1 MRAVREP
8 PLRNTSGMPR
18 RRRLRPTMPHTSPPT
33 LFFRHAAQ
41 LITLAGPPVPRRGA
55 ALGELGIILK
65 GGLLTQGE
73 TILRV
78 GCTRALERQ
87 ALRLRAEAVDCQGRV
102 VMPGFVDS
110 HTHLIFAGSRV
121 NDYELRLR
129 GKTYEEI
136 AQAGGGIQSSA
147 QRVRKA
153 GVLALAQQARKFLDQ
168 FAAHGTTTIE
178 VKSGYGLDIAQ
189 ELNILRAIRALQ
201 ADSPLELVPTLLALH
216 ALPASFRG
224 RSRQYVDQVIE
235 RLVPLAAGAG
245 VAPGISPARTE
256 PSTTS
261 GRASGFSPAHAALKC
276 GATMPKNPP
285 PERLAEFIDCFC
297 DRGAFSVEDCHRVL
311 EAGRRFGLVPRIHA
325 EQLSRTGAARLG
337 IELEAASADHLDKL
351 SAADIRALA
360 GSNVVATLLPGANF
374 HLGLKLY
381 PPARPLIAAG
391 AAVALATDFNPGTS
405 PTLNMQFILSLACTQ
420 MGMTPAETIAASTIN
435 GACALRRADRLG
447 SLEAGK
453 QADLIMLDVDDYRE
467 IPYYFAVN
475 HCVMTVK
482 RGRIVYAR

>member
-1 MRAVREP
+1 
-8 PLRNTSGMPR
+8 
-18 RRRLRPTMPHTSPPT
+18 MPHVSPPP
-33 LFFRHAAQ
+33 LFFRNAAQ
-41 LITLAGPPVPRRGA
+41 LLTLAGPPVPRRGA
-55 ALGELGIILK
+55 ALGELGIIPR

-78 GCTRALERQ
+78 GPTRSLERE
-87 ALRLRAEAVDCQGRV
+87 ALRLRAEAIDCRGRV

-147 QRVRKA
+147 QKIRKA
-153 GVLALAQQARKFLDQ
+153 GVPSLMQQAGRFLDQ
-168 FAAHGTTTIE
+168 FAAHGTTTVE

-189 ELNILRAIRALQ
+189 ELKILRAIRLLQ
-201 ADSPLELVPTLLALH
+201 AGQALDLVPTLLALH
-216 ALPASFRG
+216 ALPSRFRG
-224 RSRQYVDQVIE
+224 RSAQYVKEVIR
-235 RLVPLAAGAG
+235 RLISA
-245 VAPGISPARTE
+245 VAQQG
-256 PSTTS
+256 
-261 GRASGFSPAHAALKC
+261 
-276 GATMPKNPP
+276 
-285 PERLAEFIDCFC
+285 LAEFIDCFC
-297 DRGAFSVEDCHRVL
+297 DRGAFSVEDCRRVFD
-311 EAGRRFGLVPRIHA
+311 AGRRFGLVPRIHA

-337 IELEAASADHLDKL
+337 IELDAASADHLDKL

-360 GSNVVATLLPGANF
+360 RSNVVATLLPGANF
-374 HLGLKLY
+374 HLGLKRY
-381 PPARPLIAAG
+381 PPARKLIAAG

-420 MGMTPAETIAASTIN
+420 MRMTPAEAIAASTIN
-435 GACALRRADRLG
+435 GACALRRADRVG
-447 SLEAGK
+447 SLETGK
-453 QADLIMLDVDDYRE
+453 QADLIVLDVEDYRE

-482 RGRIVYAR
+482 RGRIVYSR